1 MYHSYVA
8 FPHQQNLRG
17 VVYEKRVFRH
27 VRWSHNDGDCGAIS
41 EECVVGTKY
50 VSSAEEWI
58 GEASNKSR
66 LNRVRSS
73 VEEKSGRENMDSF
86 LELFNSDNN
95 KATRRDTWN
104 DSENEGNRMSDN
116 ESIDDDQEER
126 LPPEPEQG
134 NIEYKL
140 KLINPSSQRFEH
152 LVTQMKWRLREGH
165 GEAIYQIGV
174 EDNGKLTGLTREDM
188 KASLKTLN
196 DMAARLGAT
205 TNVLRERHAN
215 SKNKDMTACHNRE
228 ERQVAEVL
236 VKKLRKGDRED
247 QDIVDLRLAVTGAQD
262 AGKSTLLGVLTQ
274 GELDNGRGR
283 ARLNMLRHLH
293 EIKTG
298 RTSSISHEIIG
309 FDSEGHVLN
318 YAEMATAEEICEHAS
333 KVVTFIDLAG
343 HRKYLRTTVLGLTG
357 YSPHHVMLVVAPP
370 MNEASQEHMALC
382 LTLGLPFFIVV
393 NKIDLGFYSISET
406 INQLENA
413 IKAQGYSKQ
422 LIMCNKSQMS
432 WDYESDI
439 IPVFNVSCVT
449 GEGLEDLTNF
459 IKNLSPYDVNS
470 ADSDSESCL
479 FQIDETFR
487 VAGLNE
493 PVLGGLLVK
502 GAIAPG
508 TRLLVGPLP
517 DGEFSPVKVVSLHRN
532 KAPCCLV
539 RASQSA
545 SLTLAPPT
553 NRSPPLPHLRP
564 GMVLISLWDQPHAT
578 LFFQATVLI
587 VYHATAIYSGFQT
600 TVHVGNVRQ
609 TCIIK
614 GIMDAKDRGLQTNDT
629 ASVLFRFVNHPE
641 YLHVG
646 MRLLLREG
654 RTKGIGKITQIFPLL
669 DQQNSMQ

>member
-1 MYHSYVA
+1 MEARAARDACQPISNFQSA
-8 FPHQQNLRG
+8 RQ
-17 VVYEKRVFRH
+17 
-27 VRWSHNDGDCGAIS
+27 AIDM
-41 EECVVGTKY
+41 E
-50 VSSAEEWI
+50 
-58 GEASNKSR
+58 
-66 LNRVRSS
+66 
-73 VEEKSGRENMDSF
+73 SF
-86 LELFNSDNN
+86 LQLFDPQNN
-95 KATRRDTWN
+95 KDLRKRQW
-104 DSENEGNRMSDN
+104 DSENEGNGLSDCDTSSAD
-116 ESIDDDQEER
+116 EDQEDR

-152 LVTQMKWRLREGH
+152 LVTQMKWRLKEGH

-174 EDNGKLTGLTREDM
+174 EDNGKLAGLTKDEM
-188 KASLKTLN
+188 KASLKTLK
-196 DMAARLGAT
+196 DMASRLGAT
-205 TNVLRERHAN
+205 IRVLRERIATN
-215 SKNKDMTACHNRE
+215 SAI
-228 ERQVAEVL
+228 AEVL
-236 VKKLRKGDRED
+236 VKKLRKDDRED
-247 QDIVDLRLAVTGAQD
+247 QDSIIDLRLAVTGAQD

-309 FDSEGHVLN
+309 FDSAGHVLN

-370 MNEASQEHMALC
+370 LNEASQEHMALC
-382 LTLGLPFFIVV
+382 LALKLPFFIVV
-393 NKIDLGFYSISET
+393 NKIDLGFCDMSET
-406 INQLENA
+406 LAQLENA
-413 IKAQGYSKQ
+413 MMTQGYPKQ
-422 LIMCNKSQMS
+422 LVLFRNNDLPS
-432 WDYESDI
+432 WDYTSDV
-439 IPVFNVSCVT
+439 IPIFNVSCVT
-449 GEGLEDLTNF
+449 GEGLEELTIF
-459 IKNLSPYDVNS
+459 IKNLSPYETNS
-470 ADSDSESCL
+470 IESDPESCL

-487 VAGLNE
+487 VVGLTQ

-564 GMVLISLWDQPHAT
+564 GMVLVSLRDRPHAT
-578 LFFQATVLI
+578 LFFQVSEESLMYLTNCYSEYFCHSDNKATVLI
-587 VYHATAIYSGFQT
+587 VYHATAIFPGFQT

-609 TCIIK
+609 TCVIE
-614 GIMDAKDRGLQTNDT
+614 GIMDANDRGLQTNDT
-629 ASVLFRFVNHPE
+629 ASVLFRFVSHPE

-646 MRLLLREG
+646 MRLLFREG
-654 RTKGIGKITQIFPLL
+654 RTKGIGKITQIFPMIGS
-669 DQQNSMQ
+669 QNSIK

>member
-1 MYHSYVA
+1 M
-8 FPHQQNLRG
+8 
-17 VVYEKRVFRH
+17 E
-27 VRWSHNDGDCGAIS
+27 
-41 EECVVGTKY
+41 
-50 VSSAEEWI
+50 
-58 GEASNKSR
+58 
-66 LNRVRSS
+66 
-73 VEEKSGRENMDSF
+73 SF
-86 LELFNSDNN
+86 LELFDPENN
-95 KATRRDTWN
+95 KNTQKEIWN
-104 DSENEGNRMSDN
+104 DSENEGNGISDCEN
-116 ESIDDDQEER
+116 SSGDDDQEER

-152 LVTQMKWRLREGH
+152 LVTQMKWRLREGN

-174 EDNGKLTGLTREDM
+174 ENNGKLTGLTREDM
-188 KASLKTLN
+188 NASLKTLN

-205 TNVLRERHAN
+205 TSILRERLAN
-215 SKNKDMTACHNRE
+215 SKNKNMSTHSNNNE
-228 ERQVAEVL
+228 ERRVAEVL

-247 QDIVDLRLAVTGAQD
+247 QDCIVDLRLAVTGAQD

-293 EIKTG
+293 EIRTG

-309 FDSEGHVLN
+309 FDSGGHVLN

-370 MNEASQEHMALC
+370 MNEASQEHMTLC

-393 NKIDLGFYSISET
+393 NKIDLGFCSLPET
-406 INQLENA
+406 INQLESA
-413 IKAQGYSKQ
+413 ISTQGYSKQ
-422 LIMCNKSQMS
+422 LVMYNDCEIPWN
-432 WDYESDI
+432 YESDV
-439 IPVFNVSCVT
+439 IPIFTVSCVT

-459 IKNLSPYDVNS
+459 IKNLSPHDVNS
-470 ADSDSESCL
+470 NSDSESCL

-517 DGEFSPVKVVSLHRN
+517 DGKFSPVKVVSLHRN

-564 GMVLISLWDQPHAT
+564 GMVLVSLWDQPHAT

-587 VYHATAIYSGFQT
+587 VYHATAIFSGFQT
-600 TVHVGNVRQ
+600 TVHIGNVRQ

-614 GIMDAKDRGLQTNDT
+614 GIMDEKGRGLQTNDT
-629 ASVLFRFVNHPE
+629 ASVLFRFVSHPE

-654 RTKGIGKITQIFPLL
+654 RTKGIGKITQIFPLIG
-669 DQQNSMQ
+669 QQTGMQ

>member
-1 MYHSYVA
+1 M
-8 FPHQQNLRG
+8 
-17 VVYEKRVFRH
+17 E
-27 VRWSHNDGDCGAIS
+27 
-41 EECVVGTKY
+41 
-50 VSSAEEWI
+50 
-58 GEASNKSR
+58 
-66 LNRVRSS
+66 
-73 VEEKSGRENMDSF
+73 SF
-86 LELFNSDNN
+86 LQLFDPQDDKNIRKRQWD
-95 KATRRDTWN
+95 
-104 DSENEGNRMSDN
+104 DSENDEGNGLSDC
-116 ESIDDDQEER
+116 ETSSGDEDQEDC

-134 NIEYKL
+134 NVEYKL

-152 LVTQMKWRLREGH
+152 LVTQMKWRLREGQ
-165 GEAIYQIGV
+165 GEAIYRIGV
-174 EDNGKLTGLTREDM
+174 EDNGRLAGLTKEEM
-188 KASLKTLN
+188 KASLKTLK
-196 DMAARLGAT
+196 DMASRLGAT
-205 TNVLRERHAN
+205 MRVLRERVTTSSA
-215 SKNKDMTACHNRE
+215 SKNLTSQRNSNNNNE
-228 ERQVAEVL
+228 EKKVAEVL
-236 VKKLRKGDRED
+236 VKKLRKDDRED
-247 QDIVDLRLAVTGAQD
+247 QDSIVDLRLAVTGAQD

-309 FDSEGHVLN
+309 FDSAGHVLN
-318 YAEMATAEEICEHAS
+318 YAEMATAEEICEHAA

-370 MNEASQEHMALC
+370 LNDASQEHMALC
-382 LTLGLPFFIVV
+382 LALKLPVFIVV
-393 NKIDLGFYSISET
+393 NKIDLGFCGTSET
-406 INQLENA
+406 LVQLENA
-413 IKAQGYSKQ
+413 MRTQGYSKK
-422 LIMCNKSQMS
+422 LVPFSSNDVPS
-432 WDYESDI
+432 WDYTSDV
-439 IPVFNVSCVT
+439 IPVFSVSCVT
-449 GEGLEDLTNF
+449 GEGLEELTMF
-459 IKNLSPYDVNS
+459 IKNLAPYETDS
-470 ADSDSESCL
+470 IDSDPESCL

-487 VAGLNE
+487 VAGLTQ

-564 GMVLISLWDQPHAT
+564 GMVLVSLRDRPHAT

-587 VYHATAIYSGFQT
+587 VYHATAIFSGFQT

-609 TCIIK
+609 TCVIE
-614 GIMDAKDRGLQTNDT
+614 GIMHAQERGLQTNDT
-629 ASVLFRFVNHPE
+629 ASVLFRFVSHPE

-654 RTKGIGKITQIFPLL
+654 RTKGIGKITQIFPLIGS
-669 DQQNSMQ
+669 QSSIK

>member
-1 MYHSYVA
+1 M
-8 FPHQQNLRG
+8 
-17 VVYEKRVFRH
+17 E
-27 VRWSHNDGDCGAIS
+27 
-41 EECVVGTKY
+41 
-50 VSSAEEWI
+50 
-58 GEASNKSR
+58 
-66 LNRVRSS
+66 
-73 VEEKSGRENMDSF
+73 SF
-86 LELFNSDNN
+86 LQLFDPQND
-95 KATRRDTWN
+95 KDLRKRQWD
-104 DSENEGNRMSDN
+104 DSENEGNGLSDCDTSSTD
-116 ESIDDDQEER
+116 EDQEDR

-174 EDNGKLTGLTREDM
+174 EDNGRLAGLTKEEM
-188 KASLKTLN
+188 KASLKTLK
-196 DMAARLGAT
+196 DMASRLGAT
-205 TNVLRERHAN
+205 IRVLRERIATSSA
-215 SKNKDMTACHNRE
+215 SKTLASQNNNNKE
-228 ERQVAEVL
+228 EKKVAEVL
-236 VKKLRKGDRED
+236 VKKLRKDDRED
-247 QDIVDLRLAVTGAQD
+247 QDSIVDLRLAVTGAQD

-309 FDSEGHVLN
+309 FDSAGHVLN

-357 YSPHHVMLVVAPP
+357 YSPHHVMLVIAPP
-370 MNEASQEHMALC
+370 LNEASQEHMALC
-382 LTLGLPFFIVV
+382 LALKLPFFIVV
-393 NKIDLGFYSISET
+393 NKIDLGFCDMSET
-406 INQLENA
+406 LAQLENA
-413 IKAQGYSKQ
+413 MMTQGYPKQ
-422 LIMCNKSQMS
+422 LILFSNNDIPS
-432 WDYESDI
+432 WDYTSNV
-439 IPVFNVSCVT
+439 IPVFSVSCVT
-449 GEGLEDLTNF
+449 GEGLEELTMF
-459 IKNLSPYDVNS
+459 IKNLSPYETNS
-470 ADSDSESCL
+470 IDSDPESCL

-487 VAGLNE
+487 VAGLTQ

-564 GMVLISLWDQPHAT
+564 GMVLVSLRDRPHAT

-587 VYHATAIYSGFQT
+587 VYHSTAIFPGFQT

-609 TCIIK
+609 TCVIE
-614 GIMDAKDRGLQTNDT
+614 GIMDANDRGLQTNDT
-629 ASVLFRFVNHPE
+629 ASVLFRFVSHPE

-646 MRLLLREG
+646 MRLFFREG
-654 RTKGIGKITQIFPLL
+654 RTKGIGKITQIFPVIGS
-669 DQQNSMQ
+669 QNSIK

>member
-1 MYHSYVA
+1 MESFLGLFNPEDNKQHCKEAWDDSDNDE
-8 FPHQQNLRG
+8 NL
-17 VVYEKRVFRH
+17 V
-27 VRWSHNDGDCGAIS
+27 SDC
-41 EECVVGTKY
+41 E
-50 VSSAEEWI
+50 
-58 GEASNKSR
+58 N
-66 LNRVRSS
+66 SS
-73 VEEKSGRENMDSF
+73 VEE
-86 LELFNSDNN
+86 
-95 KATRRDTWN
+95 
-104 DSENEGNRMSDN
+104 
-116 ESIDDDQEER
+116 DQEER

-134 NIEYKL
+134 NVEYKL

-174 EDNGKLTGLTREDM
+174 EDNGRLTGLSMEEM
-188 KASLKTLN
+188 AASLETLRH
-196 DMAARLGAT
+196 MAARLGAT
-205 TNVLRERHAN
+205 SSVLRERMTRVKHGRVGN
-215 SKNKDMTACHNRE
+215 SGQ
-228 ERQVAEVL
+228 ERKVAEVL
-236 VKKLRKGDRED
+236 VKKLRKDDRED
-247 QDIVDLRLAVTGAQD
+247 QNSVVDLRLAVTGAQD

-298 RTSSISHEIIG
+298 RTSSISHEIVG
-309 FDSEGHVLN
+309 FDAEGHILN

-357 YSPHHVMLVVAPP
+357 YSPHQVMLVVSPP

-382 LTLGLPFFIVV
+382 LALRLPFFVVV
-393 NKIDLGFYSISET
+393 NKIDLGVCNAAET
-406 INQLENA
+406 LNQLENA
-413 IKAQGYSKQ
+413 VRAQGYHKQ
-422 LIMCNKSQMS
+422 LMLVNGSEMS
-432 WDYESDI
+432 WDYESDV
-439 IPVFNVSCVT
+439 IPIFKVSCVT
-449 GEGLEDLTNF
+449 GEGLDILTDF
-459 IKNLSPYDVNS
+459 IKNLLPYEVNGRE
-470 ADSDSESCL
+470 SDSESCL

-545 SLTLAPPT
+545 SLTLAPTT
-553 NRSPPLPHLRP
+553 NCGPPLPHLRP
-564 GMVLISLWDQPHAT
+564 GMVLVSSKDQPHAT
-578 LFFQATVLI
+578 LFFQATILI
-587 VYHATAIYSGFQT
+587 VYHATAIFSGFQT

-609 TCIIK
+609 TCVIE
-614 GIMDAKDRGLQTNDT
+614 GIMDAQERGLQTNDT
-629 ASVLFRFVNHPE
+629 ASVLFRFLSHPE

-654 RTKGIGKITQIFPLL
+654 RTKGIGKITQVFPLL
-669 DQQNSMQ
+669 TSQSSHQ

>member
-1 MYHSYVA
+1 MHD
-8 FPHQQNLRG
+8 
-17 VVYEKRVFRH
+17 
-27 VRWSHNDGDCGAIS
+27 HNGIIS
-41 EECVVGTKY
+41 ILEGRT
-50 VSSAEEWI
+50 
-58 GEASNKSR
+58 
-66 LNRVRSS
+66 
-73 VEEKSGRENMDSF
+73 SGKCDMESF
-86 LELFNSDNN
+86 LQLFDPQND
-95 KATRRDTWN
+95 KDLRKRRWD
-104 DSENEGNRMSDN
+104 DSENEGNGLSDCDTSSAD
-116 ESIDDDQEER
+116 EDQEDR

-152 LVTQMKWRLREGH
+152 LVTQMKWRLKEGH

-174 EDNGKLTGLTREDM
+174 EDNGRLAGLTKDEM
-188 KASLKTLN
+188 KASLKTLKE
-196 DMAARLGAT
+196 MASRLGAT
-205 TNVLRERHAN
+205 IRVLRERIATSSA
-215 SKNKDMTACHNRE
+215 SKTLASQNNNNNNE
-228 ERQVAEVL
+228 EKKVAEVL
-236 VKKLRKGDRED
+236 VKKLRKDDRED
-247 QDIVDLRLAVTGAQD
+247 QDSIIDLRLAVTGAQD

-309 FDSEGHVLN
+309 FDNAGHVLN

-370 MNEASQEHMALC
+370 LNEASQEHMALC
-382 LTLGLPFFIVV
+382 LALKLPFFIVV
-393 NKIDLGFYSISET
+393 NKIDLGFCDMSET
-406 INQLENA
+406 LAQLENA
-413 IKAQGYSKQ
+413 MMTQGYPKQ
-422 LIMCNKSQMS
+422 LVLFNNNDLPS
-432 WDYESDI
+432 WDYTSDV

-449 GEGLEDLTNF
+449 GEGLEELTMF
-459 IKNLSPYDVNS
+459 IKNLSPYETNS
-470 ADSDSESCL
+470 IDSDPESCL

-487 VAGLNE
+487 VVGLTQ

-564 GMVLISLWDQPHAT
+564 GMVLVSLRDRPHAT

-587 VYHATAIYSGFQT
+587 VYHATAIFPGFQT

-609 TCIIK
+609 TCVIE
-614 GIMDAKDRGLQTNDT
+614 GIMDANDRGLQTNDT
-629 ASVLFRFVNHPE
+629 ASVLFRFVSHPE

-646 MRLLLREG
+646 MRLLFREG
-654 RTKGIGKITQIFPLL
+654 RTKGIGKITQIFPVIGS
-669 DQQNSMQ
+669 QNSIK

>member
-1 MYHSYVA
+1 M
-8 FPHQQNLRG
+8 
-17 VVYEKRVFRH
+17 E
-27 VRWSHNDGDCGAIS
+27 
-41 EECVVGTKY
+41 
-50 VSSAEEWI
+50 
-58 GEASNKSR
+58 
-66 LNRVRSS
+66 
-73 VEEKSGRENMDSF
+73 SF
-86 LELFNSDNN
+86 LQLFDPENN
-95 KATRRDTWN
+95 KNTQKGTWN
-104 DSENEGNRMSDN
+104 DSENEGNDMSDYEN
-116 ESIDDDQEER
+116 SSADEDQEER

-174 EDNGKLTGLTREDM
+174 EDNGRLTGLSREEM

-205 TNVLRERHAN
+205 TSILRERLAN
-215 SKNKDMTACHNRE
+215 AKNKDIATHGNKEDR
-228 ERQVAEVL
+228 RVAEVL
-236 VKKLRKGDRED
+236 VKKLRKDDRED
-247 QDIVDLRLAVTGAQD
+247 QDSIVDLRLAVTGAQD

-309 FDSEGHVLN
+309 FDSGGHVLN

-393 NKIDLGFYSISET
+393 NKIDLGFCNTPET

-413 IKAQGYSKQ
+413 IRVQGYSKQ
-422 LIMCNKSQMS
+422 LVLYNNNQMP
-432 WDYESDI
+432 WNYESDV
-439 IPVFNVSCVT
+439 IPIFNVSCVT

-470 ADSDSESCL
+470 TDSDSESCL

-487 VAGLNE
+487 VAGLTE

-564 GMVLISLWDQPHAT
+564 GMVLVSLWDQPHAT

-587 VYHATAIYSGFQT
+587 VYHATAIFSGFQT

-609 TCIIK
+609 TCVIK
-614 GIMDAKDRGLQTNDT
+614 GIMDVKDRGLQTNDT
-629 ASVLFRFVNHPE
+629 ASVLFRFVSHPE

-654 RTKGIGKITQIFPLL
+654 RTKGIGKITQIFPLIGS
-669 DQQNSMQ
+669 QSSMQ

>member
-1 MYHSYVA
+1 M
-8 FPHQQNLRG
+8 
-17 VVYEKRVFRH
+17 E
-27 VRWSHNDGDCGAIS
+27 
-41 EECVVGTKY
+41 
-50 VSSAEEWI
+50 
-58 GEASNKSR
+58 
-66 LNRVRSS
+66 
-73 VEEKSGRENMDSF
+73 SF
-86 LELFNSDNN
+86 LQLFDPQSD
-95 KATRRDTWN
+95 KDLRKRQWN
-104 DSENEGNRMSDN
+104 DFENEGNGLSDCDTSSAD
-116 ESIDDDQEER
+116 EDQEDR

-174 EDNGKLTGLTREDM
+174 EDNGRLAGLTKEEM
-188 KASLKTLN
+188 KASLKTLK
-196 DMAARLGAT
+196 DMASRLGAT
-205 TNVLRERHAN
+205 IRVLRERIATSSA
-215 SKNKDMTACHNRE
+215 SKTLASQNNNNNKKE
-228 ERQVAEVL
+228 EKKVAEVL
-236 VKKLRKGDRED
+236 VKKLRKDDRED
-247 QDIVDLRLAVTGAQD
+247 QDSIVDLRLAVTGAQD

-309 FDSEGHVLN
+309 FDSVGHVLN

-370 MNEASQEHMALC
+370 LNEASQEHMALC
-382 LTLGLPFFIVV
+382 LALKLPFFIVV
-393 NKIDLGFYSISET
+393 NKIDLGFCDMSET
-406 INQLENA
+406 LAQLENA
-413 IKAQGYSKQ
+413 MMTQGYSKQ
-422 LIMCNKSQMS
+422 LILFSNNDIPS
-432 WDYESDI
+432 WDYTSNV
-439 IPVFNVSCVT
+439 IPVFSVSCVT
-449 GEGLEDLTNF
+449 GEGLEELTMF
-459 IKNLSPYDVNS
+459 IKNLSPYETNS
-470 ADSDSESCL
+470 IDSDPESCL

-487 VAGLNE
+487 VAGLTQ

-564 GMVLISLWDQPHAT
+564 GMVLVSLRDRPHAT

-587 VYHATAIYSGFQT
+587 VYHATAIFPGFQT

-609 TCIIK
+609 TCVIE
-614 GIMDAKDRGLQTNDT
+614 GIMDANDRGLQTNDT
-629 ASVLFRFVNHPE
+629 ASVLFRFVSHPE

-646 MRLLLREG
+646 MRLLFREG
-654 RTKGIGKITQIFPLL
+654 RTKGIGKITQIFPVIGS
-669 DQQNSMQ
+669 QNSIK

>member
-1 MYHSYVA
+1 M
-8 FPHQQNLRG
+8 
-17 VVYEKRVFRH
+17 E
-27 VRWSHNDGDCGAIS
+27 
-41 EECVVGTKY
+41 
-50 VSSAEEWI
+50 
-58 GEASNKSR
+58 
-66 LNRVRSS
+66 
-73 VEEKSGRENMDSF
+73 SF
-86 LELFNSDNN
+86 LQLFDPQND
-95 KATRRDTWN
+95 KDLRKRQW
-104 DSENEGNRMSDN
+104 DSENEGNELSDCDTSSAD
-116 ESIDDDQEER
+116 EDQEDR

-152 LVTQMKWRLREGH
+152 LVTQMKWRLKEGH

-174 EDNGKLTGLTREDM
+174 EDNGRLAGLTKDEM
-188 KASLKTLN
+188 KASLKTLK
-196 DMAARLGAT
+196 DMASRLGAT
-205 TNVLRERHAN
+205 IRVLRERIATSSA
-215 SKNKDMTACHNRE
+215 SKTLASQNNNINNNNNE
-228 ERQVAEVL
+228 EKKVTEVL
-236 VKKLRKGDRED
+236 VKKLRKDDRED
-247 QDIVDLRLAVTGAQD
+247 QDSIIDLRLAVTGAQD

-309 FDSEGHVLN
+309 FDSAGHVLN

-370 MNEASQEHMALC
+370 LNEASQEHMALC
-382 LTLGLPFFIVV
+382 LALKLPFFIVV
-393 NKIDLGFYSISET
+393 NKIDLGFCDMSET
-406 INQLENA
+406 LAQLENA
-413 IKAQGYSKQ
+413 MMTQGYPKQ
-422 LIMCNKSQMS
+422 LVLFSNNDLPS
-432 WDYESDI
+432 WDYTSDV

-449 GEGLEDLTNF
+449 GEGLEELTIF
-459 IKNLSPYDVNS
+459 IKNLSSYETNS
-470 ADSDSESCL
+470 IESDPESCL

-487 VAGLNE
+487 VVGLTQ

-564 GMVLISLWDQPHAT
+564 GMVLVSLRDRPHAT

-587 VYHATAIYSGFQT
+587 VYHATAIFPGFQT

-609 TCIIK
+609 TCVIE
-614 GIMDAKDRGLQTNDT
+614 GIMDANDRGLQTNDT
-629 ASVLFRFVNHPE
+629 ASVLFRFVSHPE

-646 MRLLLREG
+646 MRLLFREG
-654 RTKGIGKITQIFPLL
+654 RTKGIGKITQIFPVIGS
-669 DQQNSMQ
+669 QNSIK

>member
-1 MYHSYVA
+1 MES
-8 FPHQQNLRG
+8 FLQLFNPQNDKDIR
-17 VVYEKRVFRH
+17 KRQWNDFE
-27 VRWSHNDGDCGAIS
+27 NDGNGLSDC
-41 EECVVGTKY
+41 ET
-50 VSSAEEWI
+50 SSTDE
-58 GEASNKSR
+58 
-66 LNRVRSS
+66 
-73 VEEKSGRENMDSF
+73 
-86 LELFNSDNN
+86 
-95 KATRRDTWN
+95 
-104 DSENEGNRMSDN
+104 
-116 ESIDDDQEER
+116 DQEDC

-174 EDNGKLTGLTREDM
+174 EDNGKLAGLTKEEM
-188 KASLKTLN
+188 KASLKTLK
-196 DMAARLGAT
+196 DMASRLGA
-205 TNVLRERHAN
+205 NIRILRERAVT
-215 SKNKDMTACHNRE
+215 SSTNKTLTIQNRNNNINKE
-228 ERQVAEVL
+228 EKKVAEVL
-236 VKKLRKGDRED
+236 VKKLRKDDRED
-247 QDIVDLRLAVTGAQD
+247 QDSIVDLRLAVIGAQD

-309 FDSEGHVLN
+309 FDSTGHILN

-370 MNEASQEHMALC
+370 LNEASQEHMALC
-382 LTLGLPFFIVV
+382 LALKLPFFIVV
-393 NKIDLGFYSISET
+393 NKIDLGFCDMSET
-406 INQLENA
+406 LVQLEDA
-413 IKAQGYSKQ
+413 MMTLGYPKQ
-422 LIMCNKSQMS
+422 LVLFSNNDIPS
-432 WDYESDI
+432 WDCTSDVT
-439 IPVFNVSCVT
+439 PVLSVSCVT
-449 GEGLEDLTNF
+449 GEGLEELTAF
-459 IKNLSPYDVNS
+459 IKNLAPYEMNS
-470 ADSDSESCL
+470 IDSDPESCL

-487 VAGLNE
+487 VAGLTQ

-517 DGEFSPVKVVSLHRN
+517 DGEFSPVRVVSLHRN

-564 GMVLISLWDQPHAT
+564 GMVLVSPRDRPHAT

-587 VYHATAIYSGFQT
+587 LYHATAIFSGFQT

-609 TCIIK
+609 TCVIE
-614 GIMDAKDRGLQTNDT
+614 GIMDVKDRGLQTNDT
-629 ASVLFRFVNHPE
+629 ASVLFRFVSHPE

-646 MRLLLREG
+646 MQLLFREG
-654 RTKGIGKITQIFPLL
+654 RTKGIGTITQIFPLIGS
-669 DQQNSMQ
+669 QNSIK

>member
-1 MYHSYVA
+1 M
-8 FPHQQNLRG
+8 
-17 VVYEKRVFRH
+17 E
-27 VRWSHNDGDCGAIS
+27 
-41 EECVVGTKY
+41 
-50 VSSAEEWI
+50 
-58 GEASNKSR
+58 
-66 LNRVRSS
+66 
-73 VEEKSGRENMDSF
+73 SF
-86 LELFNSDNN
+86 LQLFDPQNN
-95 KATRRDTWN
+95 KDLRKRQW
-104 DSENEGNRMSDN
+104 DSENEGNGLSDCDTSSAD
-116 ESIDDDQEER
+116 EDQEDR

-152 LVTQMKWRLREGH
+152 LVTQMKWRLKEGH

-174 EDNGKLTGLTREDM
+174 EDNGKLAGLTKDEM
-188 KASLKTLN
+188 KASLKTLK
-196 DMAARLGAT
+196 DMASRLGAT
-205 TNVLRERHAN
+205 IRVLRERIATN
-215 SKNKDMTACHNRE
+215 SASKTLALQNNSNNNNNE
-228 ERQVAEVL
+228 EKKVAEVL
-236 VKKLRKGDRED
+236 VKKLRKDDRED
-247 QDIVDLRLAVTGAQD
+247 QDSIIDLRLAVTGAQD

-309 FDSEGHVLN
+309 FDSAGHVLN

-370 MNEASQEHMALC
+370 LNEASQEHMALC
-382 LTLGLPFFIVV
+382 LALKLPFFIVV
-393 NKIDLGFYSISET
+393 NKIDLGFCDMSET
-406 INQLENA
+406 LAQLENA
-413 IKAQGYSKQ
+413 MMTQGYPKQ
-422 LIMCNKSQMS
+422 LVLFRNNDLPS
-432 WDYESDI
+432 WDYTSDV
-439 IPVFNVSCVT
+439 IPIFNVSCVT
-449 GEGLEDLTNF
+449 GEGLEELTIF
-459 IKNLSPYDVNS
+459 IKNLSPYETNS
-470 ADSDSESCL
+470 IESDPESCL

-487 VAGLNE
+487 VVGLTQ

-564 GMVLISLWDQPHAT
+564 GMVLVSLRDRPHAT

-587 VYHATAIYSGFQT
+587 VYHATAIFPGFQT

-609 TCIIK
+609 TCVIE
-614 GIMDAKDRGLQTNDT
+614 GIMDANDRGLQTNDT
-629 ASVLFRFVNHPE
+629 ASVLFRFVSHPE

-646 MRLLLREG
+646 MRLLFREG
-654 RTKGIGKITQIFPLL
+654 RTKGIGKITQIFPMIGS
-669 DQQNSMQ
+669 QNSIK

>member
-1 MYHSYVA
+1 M
-8 FPHQQNLRG
+8 
-17 VVYEKRVFRH
+17 E
-27 VRWSHNDGDCGAIS
+27 
-41 EECVVGTKY
+41 
-50 VSSAEEWI
+50 
-58 GEASNKSR
+58 
-66 LNRVRSS
+66 
-73 VEEKSGRENMDSF
+73 SF
-86 LELFNSDNN
+86 LQLFNSQDDKNMR
-95 KATRRDTWN
+95 TRKRQWD
-104 DSENEGNRMSDN
+104 DSENEGNGLSDC
-116 ESIDDDQEER
+116 ETSSVEGDQEVC

-152 LVTQMKWRLREGH
+152 LVTQMKWRLKEGH

-174 EDNGKLTGLTREDM
+174 EDNGRLAGLSKEEM
-188 KASLKTLN
+188 KASLKTLK
-196 DMAARLGAT
+196 DMASRLGAT
-205 TNVLRERHAN
+205 ISILRERVAASSASKTLVSQSN
-215 SKNKDMTACHNRE
+215 STNNNNNKE
-228 ERQVAEVL
+228 EKKVAEVL
-236 VKKLRKGDRED
+236 VRKLRKDDRED
-247 QDIVDLRLAVTGAQD
+247 QDSIVDLRLAVTGAQD

-309 FDSEGHVLN
+309 FDSAGHVLN

-357 YSPHHVMLVVAPP
+357 YSPHHVMLVIAPP
-370 MNEASQEHMALC
+370 LNEASQEHMALC
-382 LTLGLPFFIVV
+382 LALKLPFFIVL
-393 NKIDLGFYSISET
+393 NKIDLGFCDTSET
-406 INQLENA
+406 LVQLENA
-413 IKAQGYSKQ
+413 MRSQGYPKQ
-422 LIMCNKSQMS
+422 LMLFSNNEIP
-432 WDYESDI
+432 WDYTSDV

-449 GEGLEDLTNF
+449 GEGLEELTVF
-459 IKNLSPYDVNS
+459 IKNLAPYETNS
-470 ADSDSESCL
+470 IDSDPESCL

-487 VAGLNE
+487 VAGLTQ

-508 TRLLVGPLP
+508 KRLLVGPLP

-553 NRSPPLPHLRP
+553 NRSPPLPAFRP
-564 GMVLISLWDQPHAT
+564 GMVLVSPCDQPHAT

-587 VYHATAIYSGFQT
+587 LYHATAIFSGFQT

-609 TCIIK
+609 TCVIE
-614 GIMDAKDRGLQTNDT
+614 GIMDMTERGLQTNDT
-629 ASVLFRFVNHPE
+629 ASVLFRFVSHPE

-646 MRLLLREG
+646 MRLLFREG
-654 RTKGIGKITQIFPLL
+654 RTKGIGKITQIFPLIGSR
-669 DQQNSMQ
+669 NSMK

>member
-1 MYHSYVA
+1 M
-8 FPHQQNLRG
+8 
-17 VVYEKRVFRH
+17 E
-27 VRWSHNDGDCGAIS
+27 
-41 EECVVGTKY
+41 
-50 VSSAEEWI
+50 
-58 GEASNKSR
+58 
-66 LNRVRSS
+66 
-73 VEEKSGRENMDSF
+73 SF
-86 LELFNSDNN
+86 FELFDPDNDKN
-95 KATRRDTWN
+95 TRKNIWN
-104 DSENEGNRMSDN
+104 NSENEINRISDCEN
-116 ESIDDDQEER
+116 LSSDDDQEER

-174 EDNGKLTGLTREDM
+174 EDNGKLTGLTKEDM

-205 TNVLRERHAN
+205 TRILRQRFAN
-215 SKNKDMTACHNRE
+215 SKNKNMSTCSNNKDE
-228 ERQVAEVL
+228 KQVAEVL

-247 QDIVDLRLAVTGAQD
+247 QDSIVDLRLAVTGAQD

-309 FDSEGHVLN
+309 FDNEGHVLN

-382 LTLGLPFFIVV
+382 LTLRLPFFIVV
-393 NKIDLGFYSISET
+393 NKIDLGFCSTPET

-413 IKAQGYSKQ
+413 INAQGYSKQ
-422 LIMCNKSQMS
+422 LIMYNNSQMS
-432 WDYESDI
+432 WDFESDI

-459 IKNLSPYDVNS
+459 IKNLSPYNVNS
-470 ADSDSESCL
+470 TDSDSESCL

-502 GAIAPG
+502 GAIALG

-545 SLTLAPPT
+545 SLTLAPST

-564 GMVLISLWDQPHAT
+564 GMVLISVWDQPHAT

-587 VYHATAIYSGFQT
+587 VYHATAIFSGFQT

-629 ASVLFRFVNHPE
+629 ASVLFSFSSHSNKRV
-641 YLHVG
+641 LQ
-646 MRLLLREG
+646 
-654 RTKGIGKITQIFPLL
+654 T
-669 DQQNSMQ
+669 S